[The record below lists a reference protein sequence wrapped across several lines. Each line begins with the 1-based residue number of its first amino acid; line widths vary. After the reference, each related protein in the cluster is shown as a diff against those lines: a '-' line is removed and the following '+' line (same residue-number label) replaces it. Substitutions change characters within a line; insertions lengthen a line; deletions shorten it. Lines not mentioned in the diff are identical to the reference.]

1 MEATPIKTATK
12 QLWEYTVDVAITLC
26 TLLERDVDYKNVRL
40 LYQNGKLGIGNNFKD
55 QKEALYP
62 INSATKLK
70 SLSINA
76 NNPKDLEDPMQ
87 TQQLVLHFQ
96 PQLENTVCVV
106 WKTDEQFP
114 FSLDDNLDVNQLA
127 QDLFSKIKS
136 KFVI

>member
-26 TLLERDVDYKNVRL
+26 TLLEQDVDYKNIRL
-40 LYQNGKLGIGNNFKD
+40 LYQSGQLSISNNFKD

-62 INSATKLK
+62 INSATELK

-76 NNPKDLEDPMQ
+76 NNPKDLENPMQ
-87 TQQLVLHFQ
+87 TQVVLHFQ

-106 WKTDEQFP
+106 WNTDEQLL
-114 FSLDDNLDVNQLA
+114 FSLEDHLNTDQLA
-127 QDLFSKIKS
+127 QDLFVKVKS
-136 KFVI
+136 KL